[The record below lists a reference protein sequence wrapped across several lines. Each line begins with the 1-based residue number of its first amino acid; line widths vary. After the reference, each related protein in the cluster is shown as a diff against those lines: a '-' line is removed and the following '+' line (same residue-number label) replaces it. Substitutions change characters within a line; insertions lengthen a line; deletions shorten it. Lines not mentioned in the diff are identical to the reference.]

1 MVRERIKQMLI
12 KEVKQVSRDPRM
24 RAVILVVPIVQ
35 SLIFGYAVSTDVRHV
50 RTAVYD
56 MDNSVESRELI
67 SRFLGS
73 GYFDAVDSVQ
83 DDEAAGNE
91 LDRGRARLVI
101 HLRHGFGEAVR
112 NGRTAEAQLLIDGT
126 DSNTAGL
133 ILQYASAITTDF
145 NRNLLITRALAA
157 TGVTPVVQP
166 MNLDVRS
173 WFNENLESRNY
184 LVPGVIALL
193 VALTTLL
200 LTAMAVVREKEIGT
214 IEQIIVTPI
223 TKTEFILGKTVP
235 FVIIAY
241 MNVLLVT
248 AVSVFWFD
256 VPIRGSILL
265 LLGATGLYLL
275 TMIGIGLFIS
285 TVASTQQQAMMSAF
299 FFFFPALLLSGFI
312 FPIANMP
319 VVVQWVTFIN
329 PLRYFLIIIRGVFLK
344 GVGADVLWPQLL
356 GLAVLGVATLT
367 FSVSVFKKTL
377 G

>member
-1 MVRERIKQMLI
+1 MVFERVKQMLI
-12 KEVKQVSRDPRM
+12 KEVKQVRRDPRM
-24 RAVILVVPIVQ
+24 RTVILVVPILQ
-35 SLIFGYAVSTDVRHV
+35 SLVFGYAVTTDVRHV
-50 RTAVYD
+50 KTALYD

-73 GYFDAVDSVQ
+73 GYFDAVEYVQ
-83 DDEAAGNE
+83 DDEAARDA
-91 LDRGRARLVI
+91 LDRGRARVVI

-133 ILQYASAITTDF
+133 VLQYASGITTAF
-145 NRNLLITRALAA
+145 NQNILLTRSLAT
-157 TGVTPVVQP
+157 TGVAQVVQP
-166 MNLDVRS
+166 LNLEVRS

-184 LVPGVIALL
+184 FVPGVIALL
-193 VALTTLL
+193 VAVTTLL
-200 LTAMAVVREKEIGT
+200 LTSMAVVREKEIGT

-223 TKTEFILGKTVP
+223 TKTEFILGKSVP

-275 TMIGIGLFIS
+275 TIIGIGLFIS

-299 FFFFPALLLSGFI
+299 FFIFPAILLSGFI

-319 VVVQWVTFIN
+319 VVVQWFTFLD

-344 GVGADVLWPQLL
+344 GVGADVLWPQLAA
-356 GLAVLGVATLT
+356 LAVLGAITLT
-367 FSVSVFKKTL
+367 FSVSVFRKTL

>member
-1 MVRERIKQMLI
+1 MVLERIKQMLI
-12 KEVKQVSRDPRM
+12 KEVKQVRRDPRM
-24 RAVILVVPIVQ
+24 RAVILIVPILQ
-35 SLIFGYAVSTDVRHV
+35 SLAFGYAVTTDVRHV
-50 RTAVYD
+50 PTAVYD
-56 MDNSVESRELI
+56 TDNSVESRDLI

-73 GYFDAVDSVQ
+73 DYFDAVEYVHN
-83 DDEAAGNE
+83 DDGARDA
-91 LDRGRARLVI
+91 LDHGRVRLVI

-133 ILQYASAITTDF
+133 VLQYASGIATDYD
-145 NRNLLITRALAA
+145 RDILVTRALAT
-157 TGVTPVVQP
+157 TGVVPVVEP
-166 MNLDVRS
+166 MNLEVRS

-184 LVPGVIALL
+184 FVPGVIALL
-193 VALTTLL
+193 VAVTTLL
-200 LTAMAVVREKEIGT
+200 LTSMAVVREKEIGT

-223 TKTEFILGKTVP
+223 TKTEFILGKSVP

-248 AVSVFWFD
+248 AVSVFWFN

-299 FFFFPALLLSGFI
+299 FFIFPAILLSGFI

-319 VVVQWVTFIN
+319 VVVQWFTYLD

-344 GVGADVLWPQLL
+344 GVGTAVLWPQLAA
-356 GLAVLGVATLT
+356 LAVLGVLTLS
-367 FSVSVFKKTL
+367 FSVSMFRKTL

>member
-1 MVRERIKQMLI
+1 MVFERVKQMLI
-12 KEVKQVSRDPRM
+12 KEVKQVRRDPRM

-35 SLIFGYAVSTDVRHV
+35 SLLFGYAVTTDVRHV
-50 RTAVYD
+50 KTAVYD

-73 GYFDAVDSVQ
+73 GYFDAVQYVH
-83 DDEAAGNE
+83 DDETARDA
-91 LDRGRARLVI
+91 LDRGRARVVI

-133 ILQYASAITTDF
+133 VLQYASGITTNF
-145 NRNLLITRALAA
+145 NQNILLTRSLAA
-157 TGVTPVVQP
+157 TGVAQVVQP
-166 MNLDVRS
+166 LNLEVRS

-184 LVPGVIALL
+184 FVPGVIALL
-193 VALTTLL
+193 VAVTTLL
-200 LTAMAVVREKEIGT
+200 LTSMAVVREKEIGT
-214 IEQIIVTPI
+214 IEQIIVSPI
-223 TKTEFILGKTVP
+223 TKTEFILGKSVP

-256 VPIRGSILL
+256 IPIRGSILL

-299 FFFFPALLLSGFI
+299 FFIFPAILLSGFI

-319 VVVQWVTFIN
+319 VVVQWFTFLD

-344 GVGADVLWPQLL
+344 GVGAGVLWPQLA
-356 GLAVLGVATLT
+356 GLAILGAATLT
-367 FSVSVFKKTL
+367 ISVRVFKKTL

>member
-1 MVRERIKQMLI
+1 MVAERIKQMLI
-12 KEVKQVSRDPRM
+12 KEVKQVRRDPRM
-24 RAVILVVPIVQ
+24 RAVILIVPILQ
-35 SLIFGYAVSTDVRHV
+35 SLAFGYAVTTDVRHV

-56 MDNSVESRELI
+56 TDNSVESRDLI

-73 GYFDAVDSVQ
+73 GYFDAVEYVHN
-83 DDEAAGNE
+83 DDGARDA
-91 LDRGRARLVI
+91 LDHGRARLVI
-101 HLRHGFGEAVR
+101 HLRHGLGEAVR

-133 ILQYASAITTDF
+133 VLQYASGIATDYD
-145 NRNLLITRALAA
+145 RDILVTRALAT
-157 TGVTPVVQP
+157 TGVVPVVQP
-166 MNLDVRS
+166 MNLEVRS

-184 LVPGVIALL
+184 FVPGVIALL
-193 VALTTLL
+193 VAVTTLL
-200 LTAMAVVREKEIGT
+200 LTSMAVVREKEIGT

-223 TKTEFILGKTVP
+223 TKTEFILGKSVP

-248 AVSVFWFD
+248 AVSVFWFN

-299 FFFFPALLLSGFI
+299 FFIFPAILLSGFI

-319 VVVQWVTFIN
+319 VVVQWFTYLD

-344 GVGADVLWPQLL
+344 GVGAAVLWPQLL
-356 GLAVLGVATLT
+356 ALAVLGVLTLS
-367 FSVSVFKKTL
+367 FSVSMFRKTL